1 MRHASQMPYG
11 TMDYLFIHL
20 MLWGRSQG
28 YDWFTLGLAP
38 LSGLEARRLSPF
50 WAKAG
55 AFFFRHGESFY
66 GFEGLRAYKEKFAP
80 RWEPRFIAGPRGISM
95 SRAMIDL
102 QKLVGGGPG
111 SAATRTRRRQSVAAP
126 APDKA
131 GEEGRA
137 KLLDMAG

>member
-1 MRHASQMPYG
+1 
-11 TMDYLFIHL
+11 
-20 MLWGRSQG
+20 
-28 YDWFTLGLAP
+28 
-38 LSGLEARRLSPF
+38 
-50 WAKAG
+50 
-55 AFFFRHGESFY
+55 
-66 GFEGLRAYKEKFAP
+66 
-80 RWEPRFIAGPRGISM
+80 M